1 MNIFEKILTTKEL
14 MEKPPILLDIGAS
27 GTIDPKWK
35 TIAKY
40 SICIAFDADDREM
53 GYIEEESSGYKK
65 LYVYNCIVSDNQ
77 NSELDFY
84 LTKSPYCS
92 SLLAPNNKALTDY
105 AFADLFEIE
114 NKIKTKSI
122 ELNTVFQQ
130 LDIDY
135 IDWFKTDS
143 QGTDLRLFLSLK
155 DKLIENILVAE
166 FEPGIIDAYQG
177 EDKLYTIMACLE
189 KKDFWMS
196 AINIQG
202 SQRINPKNIDLC
214 FSNFEKKYLQELHK
228 ISPGWGEV
236 TYLKKLDK
244 NFDKR
249 DLLLFWIFAIIE
261 QQYGFALE
269 IAQQGKN
276 IYSDFIF
283 ETMIQESLNEFKKS
297 YRNKL
302 SGIFIKRS
310 MLKLRRIIGK

>member
-27 GTIDPKWK
+27 GKIDPKWK

-53 GYIEEESSGYKK
+53 GYIEKESSGYKK

-77 NSELDFY
+77 NPELDFY

-92 SLLAPNNKALTDY
+92 SLLEPNNKALADY
-105 AFADLFEIE
+105 VFADLFEIE
-114 NKIKTKSI
+114 NKIKIKSI
-122 ELNTVFQQ
+122 ELNSVFQQ
-130 LDIDY
+130 LNIDY

-143 QGTDLRLFLSLK
+143 QGTDLRLFLNLK
-155 DKLIENILVAE
+155 DKFIENILVAE

-177 EDKLYTIMACLE
+177 EDKLHTIMTCLE

-196 AINIQG
+196 EINIQG
-202 SQRINPKNIDLC
+202 SQRINPKSIDLY
-214 FSNFEKKYLQELHK
+214 FSDFQKKYLQELHK

-236 TYLKKLDK
+236 TYFKKLDK
-244 NFDKR
+244 NFNKR

-276 IYSDFIF
+276 IYADLIF
-283 ETMIQESLNEFKKS
+283 EKMIQESLKEFKKS

-302 SGIFIKRS
+302 PSIFIQRS
-310 MLKLRRIIGK
+310 ILKLLRIIGK